1 MREPPWQSANEKSR
15 VNTNALLLL
24 LILLL
29 LLLLYLSLHKQ
40 SFTNA
45 MILIIPFVFACFFFL
60 LQAPSEKLPAQK
72 EGGGRQ

>member
-15 VNTNALLLL
+15 VNANALLLL

-45 MILIIPFVFACFFFL
+45 MILIIPFVFASFFL